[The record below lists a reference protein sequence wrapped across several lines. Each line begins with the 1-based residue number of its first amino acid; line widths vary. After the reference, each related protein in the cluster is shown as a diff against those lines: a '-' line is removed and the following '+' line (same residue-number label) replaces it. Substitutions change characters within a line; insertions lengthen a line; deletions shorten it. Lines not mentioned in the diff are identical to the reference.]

1 MGIRFKWGRSR
12 AISVLAFGAAASVAV
27 TGAVL
32 YPGFKTAELEL
43 HDGGV
48 WVTNNAAG
56 MVGHLNY
63 QSKVIDGGFVAKAET
78 FDVIQ
83 DDATVFMTDQEQSG
97 ISTVDVATVTQS
109 QPTGV
114 PGGSDIDLGTETVA
128 ITDPVSGSLWA
139 VTPDT
144 LASFSPESIEP
155 LVKDSKGLVT
165 AIGADDA
172 IYTASPET
180 GQLTTFVRDDGGNY
194 AESSSSQLSGF
205 RQADELQI
213 AAAGTAPVVLDAD
226 AGRLYLPGES
236 VVELDGTALTLQ
248 LSSRGK
254 SDNVAVAGADALFTV
269 PLDGGDVRRFEA
281 PGGGQPAAP
290 AVVDQCVHSAWTGS
304 RTYIRSCADP
314 SQDKNEPIPSL
325 GAQSE
330 LSFRV
335 NRDVVVLNDMN
346 GGSIWLVTD
355 QMQVVNNWDDLIPPP
370 GEDDKKSD
378 EESNEISRETAL
390 PDRTKDNRKP
400 VAENDE
406 FGVRPGR
413 TTVLPI
419 LFNDSD
425 PDGDLLTAKLEKDQ
439 PAIGTVQSIYNKT
452 GLQIVVPPEASGTG
466 TITYSVEDGRGGED
480 TASVRLRVVDAES
493 NKAPVQERESVIT
506 VEQGGEIT
514 QNILT
519 DWVDPDGDPL
529 QLVGAAVEN
538 KQDIV
543 RTRADGVLTFQ
554 DVGLNLGEKT
564 VAVTVSDG
572 RERTTSDMTFKVE
585 PAGKLPPVAN
595 ADHVRVSVG
604 EDATISPLKN
614 DTSPTDAR
622 LRVAQVDQVENATVT
637 MNSDVG
643 TITFRSAAV
652 GTYYLTYLVSNGPAS
667 ATGLI
672 RVDVEAVN
680 ENDGA
685 PVAVHDT
692 ALLPAG
698 GETLV
703 DVLGNDSD
711 PAGGVLVV
719 QSVTQPSEKA
729 ITVSVVDHSVLRI
742 TDTRGL
748 TAPAVLKYTVS
759 NGLESSIGEVSIV
772 PVPRPAKLQP
782 PRANPDEVTVRVND
796 VVNIPVLANDEHP
809 NGAPIT
815 LVSELVESVDDADG
829 LLAMSG
835 DELRFRAGSEPKTVR
850 AIYAVAGPDGQESS
864 AQITLH
870 IQPLNVEDN
879 SPPQPKSLTGRVFE
893 GQGTRIAVPLN
904 SIDPDGDS
912 VTLIGIEQSPAKGSA
927 KVGASYIDYTAG
939 QDTGGTDTFSY
950 VVADRLGVRS
960 TATVSVGIAP
970 KANNNQ
976 PPVALD
982 DSVIIRPGR
991 TVAVDVLKNDT
1002 DADGDRIVFAPG
1014 GLKADEAVR
1023 VRIEEGK
1030 VMVTAP
1036 EPPGHT
1042 VVRYTASDGRGG
1054 TDTATLTVDARADA
1068 PLLAPIARDDRVSFP
1083 ETVGETEVTVPF
1095 LKNDED
1101 PDGVVGDLSASLP
1114 GSPDTVSLGEDGTA
1128 VIQLT
1133 AKAQI
1138 IPYTLTDT
1146 DGLSATAF
1154 MMVPGAAEPHPTLKD
1169 SAPLEAQSGEE
1180 LTLELDD
1187 LVKVRNGRAPR
1198 LTAADGVTAV
1208 GGEVSATDADT
1219 MVFTAAEG
1227 YSGPASVVFEVTD
1240 GSGPDDPDGLKS
1252 TLSAGITVLPDPDEN
1267 LPPTLAGNTLE
1278 AAQGE
1283 AAATLD
1289 LRQAASDPNPE
1300 DVPDL
1305 EFTLAKS
1312 TIDGVQVSLNGS
1324 VLSAKADDDA
1334 QKGNAGSVTVSV
1346 SDGESEPVSAVVD
1359 IMVLATDRPLPV
1371 VNDDV
1376 VPEAESGQSVTVNV
1390 LENDVNPFPDEP
1402 LKIIS
1407 AATSTGQG
1415 SASVNGSSI
1424 EVTPAQE
1431 FVGTMAVTYRV
1442 QDRTGDP
1449 EREVNGQILLTVK
1462 GTPDAP
1468 LTPVVQRTGDQLV
1481 VLSWD
1486 PPANNGS
1493 AITGYTVTAANFS
1506 QQCSSTTCELKGLTN
1521 NAEYS
1526 FTVVAANALGESAS
1540 SSPSAVARPDVRPEA
1555 PAAPVLT
1562 AADSKLGATWNAPV
1576 SKGSPVTAYNLEISP
1591 APANGVTQKT
1601 GISGRS
1607 VSWGGLSN
1615 GTAYQIRV
1623 QAVNA
1628 ASEPSDWSAIS
1639 AAESPAGPPAEPLAP
1654 RADRNTDA
1662 VNGGSIVVS
1671 WKAPANNGAPI
1682 QNYDLR
1688 VYRDGSPDSSQS
1700 RSVAAGQTS
1709 LTLTGLNKSSNYRF
1723 AVIAKNKAGASGAS
1737 AQSGA
1742 VVPFGTPSAVG
1753 QVSAKSTGEDGRA
1766 RLNFSAPAANGSA
1779 IKDYQVSVNG
1789 GSWQGF
1795 GGPGSAVN
1803 GLTNG
1808 NSYSFRVRARNEAGP
1823 GPASGASNVVT
1834 PFGPISNASNIR
1846 SSVNGFK
1853 VTFTWEKNG
1862 SAYANGKPGDVDVRV
1877 TVGGKAVPN
1886 SGSWS
1891 GGNSPEDRHTI
1902 RIDVCRGGNDCRT
1915 FAASERSAS
1924 PTLTLKQGRD
1934 APVIERKN
1942 PDGDPICGDGRCN
1955 YFLMIAERLP
1965 QHQNVVFRC
1974 YTEGTGQFGD
1984 NYVAHT
1990 DSRGYAEIG
1999 DACLIERPDSK
2010 NFNKKWGNYYFTV
2023 TSRDGRTWKS
2033 NYEQWR

>member
-1 MGIRFKWGRSR
+1 MGIRFTWGRSR
-12 AISVLAFGAAASVAV
+12 AVSALAFGAAASVAV

-63 QSKVIDGGFVAKAET
+63 QSKVLDGGFVAKAAS

-139 VTPDT
+139 VTTDT

-155 LVKDSKGLVT
+155 LVKDAKGLVT
-165 AIGADDA
+165 AVGEDDT
-172 IYTASPET
+172 IYTVSPET
-180 GQLTTFVRDDGGNY
+180 GQLTTFVREDDGSY
-194 AESSSSQLSGF
+194 TKSSKNGLSGF
-205 RQADELQI
+205 EQASELQI
-213 AAAGTAPVVLDAD
+213 AAAGDTPVVLDAD

-236 VVELDGTALTLQ
+236 AVELEGTALTLQ
-248 LSSRGK
+248 LSSRGE
-254 SDNVAVAGADALFTV
+254 SINVAVAGADALFTV
-269 PLDGGDVRRFEA
+269 PLDGGDVRRIDA

-290 AVVDQCVHSAWTGS
+290 AVVDQCVHSAWAGS
-304 RTYIRSCADP
+304 QTYIRSCADP

-355 QMQVVNNWDDLIPPP
+355 QMQVVDNWDDLIPPP
-370 GEDDKKSD
+370 GEDDKKSE

-390 PDRTKDNRKP
+390 PDRTKENRKP
-400 VAENDE
+400 VAEDDE

-425 PDGDLLTAKLEKDQ
+425 PDGDLLTAKLDKDQ
-439 PAIGTVQSIYNKT
+439 PKIGTVQSIYNKT
-452 GLQIVVPPEASGTG
+452 GLQIVVPPDAEGSE
-466 TITYSVEDGRGGED
+466 TISYTVDDGRGGED
-480 TASVRLRVVDAES
+480 TASVRLRVVGAES
-493 NKAPVQERESVIT
+493 NGAPVQERKSVIT

-519 DWVDPDGDPL
+519 DWVDPDSDPL

-538 KQDIV
+538 QQDIV

-554 DVGLNLGEKT
+554 DVGLSLGEKT

-572 RERTTSDMTFKVE
+572 RERTTSNMTFKVE

-622 LRVAQVDQVENATVT
+622 LRLAQVDQVEDATVT

-652 GTYYLTYLVSNGPAS
+652 GTFYLTYLVSNGPAS

-672 RVDVEAVN
+672 RVDVEAAN
-680 ENDGA
+680 EDDGA

-711 PAGGVLVV
+711 PSGGVLVV

-748 TAPAVLKYTVS
+748 AAPAVVKYTVS
-759 NGLESSIGEVSIV
+759 NGLESSVGEVSIV

-796 VVNIPVLANDEHP
+796 VVTIPVLANDEHP

-815 LVSELVESVDDADG
+815 LVPELVETVDDADG

-835 DELRFRAGSEPKTVR
+835 EELRFRAGSEPKTVR

-864 AQITLH
+864 AQVTIH

-893 GQGTRIAVPLN
+893 GQSTRIAVPLD

-912 VTLIGIEQSPAKGSA
+912 VTLIGIEQSPAKGAA

-939 QDTGGTDTFSY
+939 GNTGGTDTFSY
-950 VVADRLGVRS
+950 VVSDRLGVRS

-982 DSVIIRPGR
+982 DSTIIRPGR

-1014 GLKADEAVR
+1014 GLEADESVP
-1023 VRIEEGK
+1023 VSIEKGK
-1030 VMVTAP
+1030 VLVTAP
-1036 EPPGHT
+1036 EIPGHT

-1068 PLLAPIARDDRVSFP
+1068 PLLAPIARDDRFPFP

-1101 PDGVVGDLSASLP
+1101 PDGVVADVSASLP
-1114 GSPDTVSLGEDGTA
+1114 GTPDNVSLGEDGTA
-1128 VIQLT
+1128 VVQLT

-1138 IPYTLTDT
+1138 IPYTLTDL

-1154 MMVPGAAEPHPTLKD
+1154 MMVPGSAEPHPTLKD
-1169 SAPLEAQSGEE
+1169 FAPLEVQSGEK

-1219 MVFTAAEG
+1219 MVFTSAEG

-1252 TLSAGITVLPDPDEN
+1252 TLSAGITVLPDPEEN

-1300 DVPDL
+1300 DVPNL
-1305 EFTLAKS
+1305 EFALTKS

-1324 VLSAKADDDA
+1324 VLSAKADADA
-1334 QKGNAGSVTVSV
+1334 PKGNAGSVTVSV
-1346 SDGESEPVSAVVD
+1346 SDGTNEPVSAVVD
-1359 IMVLATDRPLPV
+1359 IIVLATDRPLPV
-1371 VNDDV
+1371 ANDDV
-1376 VPEAESGQSVTVNV
+1376 VPEAESGKPVTVNV

-1415 SASVNGSSI
+1415 STSVNGSSI
-1424 EVTPAQE
+1424 EITPAQE
-1431 FVGTMAVTYRV
+1431 FVGTMTVTYRV

-1449 EREVNGQILLTVK
+1449 EREVDGQVLLTVK
-1462 GTPDAP
+1462 STPDAP
-1468 LTPVVQRTGDQLV
+1468 LTPVVERTGDQLV

-1521 NAEYS
+1521 NVEYT
-1526 FTVVAANALGESAS
+1526 FTVVAANALGESEP

-1562 AADSKLGATWNAPV
+1562 LGDSKIAVSWNVPV
-1576 SKGSPVTAYNLEISP
+1576 SKGSPVKAYNLEISP

-1601 GISGRS
+1601 GVTGTS
-1607 VSWGGLSN
+1607 VSWGGLTN
-1615 GTAYQIRV
+1615 GTAYQIRA
-1623 QAVNA
+1623 QAVND
-1628 ASEPSDWSAIS
+1628 ASEPSDWSPVS
-1639 AAESPAGPPAEPLAP
+1639 AAETPAGPPAAPLAP

-1671 WKAPANNGAPI
+1671 WKAPANNGAPL
-1682 QNYDLR
+1682 QSYDVR
-1688 VYRDGSPDSSQS
+1688 VYRDGSLDSGQS
-1700 RSVAAGQTS
+1700 RSVAAGNTG

-1723 AVIAKNKAGASGAS
+1723 AVLAKNKAGASGAS

-1742 VVPFGTPSAVG
+1742 VVPFGIPGAVG
-1753 QVSAKSTGEDGRA
+1753 QVSAKATGEDGRA
-1766 RLNFSAPAANGSA
+1766 KLNFSAPAANGSA
-1779 IKDYQVSVNG
+1779 IRDYQVSVNG
-1789 GSWQGF
+1789 GSWQGY

-1803 GLTNG
+1803 GLSNG

-1823 GPASGASNVVT
+1823 GPASGPSNAVT
-1834 PFGPISNASNIR
+1834 PFGPLRNASNIG

-1862 SAYANGKPGDVDVRV
+1862 SAYANGKPGGATVKVSVDGNSV
-1877 TVGGKAVPN
+1877 TN

-1891 GGNSPEDRHTI
+1891 GGNSPEDRHDI
-1902 RIDVCRGGNDCRT
+1902 RIDVCRGGGDCRT
-1915 FAASERSAS
+1915 FTASERSAS
-1924 PTLTLKQGRD
+1924 PTLTLKQGKDTGYIMR
-1934 APVIERKN
+1934 PN
-1942 PDGDPICGDGRCN
+1942 PDGDPVCGDSKCN
-1955 YFLMIAERLP
+1955 YYHMVAELLP
-1965 QHQNVVFRC
+1965 PNTMVTFHC
-1974 YTEGTGQFGD
+1974 YTEGTGDIGAD
-1984 NYVAHT
+1984 RTVKT
-1990 DSRGYAEIG
+1990 SSRGYAEIG
-1999 DACLIERPDSK
+1999 SGCLIEREDSE
-2010 NFNKKWGNYYFTV
+2010 NYNEDWNGFFFRV
-2023 TSRDGRTWKS
+2023 TTGDRSWES
-2033 NYEQWR
+2033 NHRIW